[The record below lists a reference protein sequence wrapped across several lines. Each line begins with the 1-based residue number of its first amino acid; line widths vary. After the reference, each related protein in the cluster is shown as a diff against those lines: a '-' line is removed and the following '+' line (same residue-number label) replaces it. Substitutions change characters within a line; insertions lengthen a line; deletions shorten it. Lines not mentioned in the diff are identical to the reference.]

1 MVRREW
7 DFGFEAWKAHLDEKF
22 TEAGVFERTV
32 PLPKNNS
39 KTDLQITI
47 PADVVERI
55 TTHFGITKENLT
67 GIINNAIKD
76 ELETTAGYDTSSP
89 IYQKLFQTDL
99 SNIRLDSEE
108 EGNTPVQDPME
119 FGEMANW
126 TPLDGTPGLKRKRAE
141 NYY

>member
-1 MVRREW
+1 M
-7 DFGFEAWKAHLDEKF
+7 
-22 TEAGVFERTV
+22 
-32 PLPKNNS
+32 
-39 KTDLQITI
+39 
-47 PADVVERI
+47 
-55 TTHFGITKENLT
+55 
-67 GIINNAIKD
+67 NNAIKD